1 MGTTSFGKGIVQTL
15 LPLVDGSAIKI
26 TTAHYYSPSGF
37 DLHGVGLEP
46 DVEIPFVYPE
56 ELEEDEELTD
66 EMDNQLQ
73 KGMEVLQEMMK

>member
-1 MGTTSFGKGIVQTL
+1 MRKFVKIITGPVLVITVLGITL
-15 LPLVDGSAIKI
+15 HHRSTL
-26 TTAHYYSPSGF
+26 YSPSGF

-46 DVEIPFVYPE
+46 DVEIPFEYPE
-56 ELEEDEELTD
+56 ELGEDEELTD